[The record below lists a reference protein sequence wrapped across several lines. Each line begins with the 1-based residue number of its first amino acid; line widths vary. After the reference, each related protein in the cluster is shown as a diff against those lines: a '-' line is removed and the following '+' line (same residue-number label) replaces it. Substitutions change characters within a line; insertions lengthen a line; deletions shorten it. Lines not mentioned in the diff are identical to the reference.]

1 MASQQPDGTFNDC
14 VCVCVL
20 QVNMW
25 LGSGEGAM
33 LQLLPQAT
41 QQAVTAAW
49 LATLHQRQPSKVYL
63 SSFLPAASI
72 SRPRAQDLVLSR

>member
-1 MASQQPDGTFNDC
+1 MHAADGAIDM
-14 VCVCVL
+14 V
-20 QVNMW
+20 QVDIW

-49 LATLHQRQPSKVYL
+49 LATLHQRQPSKVDL
-63 SSFLPAASI
+63 PSSSPFCSCFPTKI
-72 SRPRAQDLVLSR
+72 SAVTEVV